1 MTGSLMRWMFVVL
14 LLALN
19 PLPINADQ
27 PNIMI
32 ILADDLGFSDLG
44 CYGGE
49 IDTPNL
55 DQLAVNGLR
64 FTNFYNTGRCWPT
77 RSSILTGYYP
87 QQVRRDKIP
96 GIKPGG
102 MGGRRPEW
110 APLAP
115 VRMKK
120 AGYRTYHIGKWHI
133 DGMPIQQGFDHSYF
147 LGDQARFFSP
157 KRRFLNDK
165 ALPEIERGSGYYATV
180 DLADRSIAGLKE
192 HQQNHPD
199 EPFFFYLALTAPHFP
214 LHALPQDIEKYSA
227 RYLKGWDAARQARWE
242 KIQQQ
247 GILSATSC
255 GLSEIE
261 QQTGAPYQRPK
272 DIKAY
277 GEGEVPFPKPWSELN
292 AQQQSFQATKMAI
305 HAAMVDRIDQEV
317 GRVIDQLKAMNQFE
331 NTLILFLSDN
341 GCSSELMIR
350 DDGHDPSAAP
360 GSAATHLCLGPGW
373 STASNTPFRKHK
385 TWVHEGG
392 ISTPLIAHWPAGI
405 PDRGTVRNQPA
416 HLVDVLP
423 TIMELAGSELMPDQ
437 GGPAFPGRSL
447 VNTIRENT
455 PPTEHYQ
462 WWSHEN
468 NNAIRIGNWK
478 AVQTSSQPWELYDL
492 SKDRSETNNLAAA
505 NPQRLEQLTKRWNE
519 LKDEFARDAG
529 YLKNQPE

>member
-1 MTGSLMRWMFVVL
+1 MTGSLIRC
-14 LLALN
+14 LALFLCLTLI
-19 PLPINADQ
+19 PLEVNGEQ
-27 PNIMI
+27 PNVMI
-32 ILADDLGFSDLG
+32 ILADDLGYSDLG

-49 IDTPNL
+49 IETPHL
-55 DQLAVNGLR
+55 DQLAANGLR

-102 MGGRRPEW
+102 MGGRRPDW

-157 KRRFLNDK
+157 KRRFLDDK
-165 ALPEIERGSGYYATV
+165 ALPEIERGTGYYATI
-180 DLADRSIAGLKE
+180 DLADRSIASLKE
-192 HQQNHPD
+192 HQKEHQD
-199 EPFFFYLALTAPHFP
+199 KPFFFYLALTAPHFP
-214 LHALPQDIEKYSA
+214 LHALPEDIEKYREKYA
-227 RYLKGWDAARQARWE
+227 KGWEASRQDRWE
-242 KIQQQ
+242 KIQQE
-247 GILSATSC
+247 GLLSPASC
-255 GLSEIE
+255 RLSEME
-261 QQTGAPYQRPK
+261 EQTGAPYQRPK
-272 DIKAY
+272 DIAAY
-277 GEGEVPFPKPWSELN
+277 GAGEVPFPKPWNELTT
-292 AQQQSFQATKMAI
+292 QQKSFQATKMAI

-317 GRVIDQLKAMNQFE
+317 GRVINQLKEMGQFE
-331 NTLILFLSDN
+331 NTLIMFLSDN

-350 DDGHDPSAAP
+350 DDGHDPSASP

-392 ISTPLIAHWPAGI
+392 ISTPLIVHWPAGI
-405 PDRGTVRNQPA
+405 TDGGAFRNQPA

-423 TIMELAGSELMPDQ
+423 TIMELAETELTADQ
-437 GGPAFPGRSL
+437 GGPVFPGRSL
-447 VNTIRENT
+447 MSTIRENASMD
-455 PPTEHYQ
+455 ESCL

-468 NNAIRIGNWK
+468 NNAIRMGPWK

-492 SKDRSETNNLAAA
+492 SKDRSETDDLAKLH
-505 NPQRLEQLTKRWNE
+505 PERLKRLTAQWNE
-519 LKDEFARDAG
+519 MKDQFAEDAG
-529 YLKNQPE
+529 Y

>member
-1 MTGSLMRWMFVVL
+1 MTGSLIRSIAVFLFLTL
-14 LLALN
+14 L
-19 PLPINADQ
+19 PLQINADQ

-49 IDTPNL
+49 IETPNL
-55 DQLAVNGLR
+55 DQLAANGLR

-115 VRMKK
+115 VWMKK

-133 DGMPIQQGFDHSYF
+133 DGMPIKQGFDHSYL

-157 KRRFLNDK
+157 KRRFLNDS
-165 ALPEIERGSGYYATV
+165 ALPAIERGTGYYATI

-192 HQQNHPD
+192 HHKDHKD

-214 LHALPQDIEKYSA
+214 LHALPEDIEKYRQ
-227 RYLKGWDAARQARWE
+227 RYAKGWDEARQERWE
-242 KIQQQ
+242 NLQRQ
-247 GILSATSC
+247 GVLSSASC
-255 GLSEIE
+255 RLSDIE
-261 QQTGAPYQRPK
+261 VQTGAPYRRPQ
-272 DIKAY
+272 DIEAY
-277 GEGEVPFPKPWSELN
+277 GAGEVPLPKPWIQLT
-292 AQQQSFQATKMAI
+292 ADQKSFQATKMAI

-317 GRVIDQLKAMNQFE
+317 GRVIDQLKAMDQFE

-350 DDGHDPSAAP
+350 DDGHDPSASP

-392 ISTPLIAHWPAGI
+392 IATPLIAHWPAGI
-405 PDRGTVRNQPA
+405 SDGGQVRNQPA

-423 TIMELAGSELMPDQ
+423 TIMELAETKLIPAQ

-447 VNTIRENT
+447 VRTIQDNAPLDEG
-455 PPTEHYQ
+455 YL

-468 NNAIRIGNWK
+468 NNAIRAGNWK

-492 SKDRSETNNLAAA
+492 SKDRSETENLAETD
-505 NPQRLEQLTKRWNE
+505 PQRLKRLTDRWDE
-519 LKDEFARDAG
+519 LKDQFARDAG
-529 YLKNQPE
+529 Y